1 MAFTLACLKVT
12 YFTTGK
18 VLGSGTDPVEA
29 TSPEKR
35 EVRLS
40 GSIIADE
47 GACGVPLYL
56 DAPVNGSAYSDAG
69 AVVGAE
75 PELRYLDAPTQP
87 HQITIRYQYT
97 IPCLCKDPRIPLLEL
112 RYRRVLCFSL

>member
-18 VLGSGTDPVEA
+18 VLGDGTVPVDA
-29 TSPEKR
+29 ASPEKR
-35 EVRLS
+35 EASSS
-40 GSIIADE
+40 GSILADE
-47 GACGVPLYL
+47 GAWSVPLYL
-56 DAPVNGSAYSDAG
+56 DAPVNGSAYSDAD

-87 HQITIRYQYT
+87 HQTTIRYQYT
-97 IPCLCKDPRIPLLEL
+97 LPCLCKGPHIPLLEL

>member
-18 VLGSGTDPVEA
+18 VLGNGTDPVDAACPKEREA
-29 TSPEKR
+29 P
-35 EVRLS
+35 LS
-40 GSIIADE
+40 GSIIAGE
-47 GACGVPLYL
+47 GAWGVPLYL
-56 DAPVNGSAYSDAG
+56 DAPVNGSAYSDAD
-69 AVVGAE
+69 AVVGTE

-97 IPCLCKDPRIPLLEL
+97 LPCLCKDPHIPLLEL
-112 RYRRVLCFSL
+112 RYRRVLYFSL